1 MPQGGEAGAAMHP
14 PHDPFRLGV
23 HAFGAAVVVW
33 QGHRRVHGF
42 FVQVEAAG
50 EGVQVGQSVARTAA
64 IHSPRRPG
72 LPWRGVQAAGL
83 FSREASIIFGP
94 RAVRTKDGLQNKND
108 ETMVCRVHEPG
119 RRMQPSRWSRPR
131 RTSAVPSSR
140 RSADPTPTKSSTA
153 TAKPLPSRRSM
164 PGFGIPGQNR
174 ATCSGQ
180 GQSAVARPARSA
192 GL

>member
-1 MPQGGEAGAAMHP
+1 MIRFVLVFTPSVPPLWYGRVTAACTASLSRSRPRVKAYRWAGRSRGRRQSIPQGVRGCPGAGSRP
-14 PHDPFRLGV
+14 LTSFRG
-23 HAFGAAVVVW
+23 
-33 QGHRRVHGF
+33 
-42 FVQVEAAG
+42 
-50 EGVQVGQSVARTAA
+50 
-64 IHSPRRPG
+64 
-72 LPWRGVQAAGL
+72 
-83 FSREASIIFGP
+83 SIIFGP
-94 RAVRTKDGLQNKND
+94 KAVRTKDGLQNKND

-119 RRMQPSRWSRPR
+119 RRMRPSRWSRPR

-153 TAKPLPSRRSM
+153 TAKPLPSHRSM

-180 GQSAVARPARSA
+180 GQSAVARPARST

>member
-1 MPQGGEAGAAMHP
+1 MSIPYR
-14 PHDPFRLGV
+14 DRSV
-23 HAFGAAVVVW
+23 DAVVTDPPYYDMIEYADMSDLFHVW
-33 QGHRRVHGF
+33 LKRVLLDI
-42 FVQVEAAG
+42 E
-50 EGVQVGQSVARTAA
+50 
-64 IHSPRRPG
+64 PD
-72 LPWRGVQAAGL
+72 L
-83 FSREASIIFGP
+83 FGP
-94 RAVRTKDGLQNKND
+94 EAVRTKDGLQNKND
-108 ETMVCRVHEPG
+108 EIVVRRVHEPG
-119 RRMQPSRWSRPR
+119 RRTPPSRWSRSR

-153 TAKPLPSRRSM
+153 TAKPLPSPRSM